1 MNAIKSK
8 DEFNL
13 LMHEFLGTDSRKM
26 QRLSGAMA
34 DYVKKVPTIL
44 VAWDDILL
52 EKLKSPQTKAGWT
65 RNILRFYQFSDIPE
79 KIEGEL
85 YQLCFEYIT
94 NPVNAI
100 AIRAFSMT
108 ICTRIA
114 QRYPELKAELYDAI
128 NMTLP
133 NGSAGV
139 RNRGQKMLKKLS

>member
-1 MNAIKSK
+1 VSTIKSK
-8 DEFNL
+8 DEFDA

-26 QRLSGAMA
+26 QRVSSTMS

-44 VAWDDILL
+44 VAWDDILV
-52 EKLKSPQTKAGWT
+52 EKLLSPQTKAGWT
-65 RNILRFYQFSDIPE
+65 RNILRFYQFAEIPE
-79 KIEGEL
+79 RIEGEL

-128 NMTLP
+128 SMSLP
-133 NGSAGV
+133 NGSAGLK
-139 RNRGQKMLKKLS
+139 NRGEKMLKKL